1 MKTIIF
7 TISTLAILIG
17 TKVDNSLN
25 SVINN
30 YFTYSLMETS
40 TIEQEDSH
48 RGEVIPFIDFLSMD
62 AFEVE
67 EKGEKVET
75 ILLDGER
82 IPVITL
88 PELNIVA
95 NK

>member
-1 MKTIIF
+1 MKTLIF
-7 TISTLAILIG
+7 TISTLAIIIG

-40 TIEQEDSH
+40 TMHEEVSQ
-48 RGEVIPFIDFLSMD
+48 RGEVNPFIDFLALD
-62 AFEVE
+62 AFEVVD
-67 EKGEKVET
+67 KGEKVET
-75 ILLDGER
+75 IIVDGER
-82 IPVITL
+82 IPVVTL

-95 NK
+95 SK